1 MDERKV
7 KIFQRAFEILN
18 RREEQERQQRSADA
32 GLVYKTFQNEQQPA
46 TMDAAIEVHVQRAL
60 KQFKKAITPAIGR
73 ALGTLR
79 KELRDEFAAA
89 LAELRADMT
98 IQTGIARG
106 QIAET
111 KRDVA

>member
-1 MDERKV
+1 M
-7 KIFQRAFEILN
+7 
-18 RREEQERQQRSADA
+18 
-32 GLVYKTFQNEQQPA
+32 
-46 TMDAAIEVHVQRAL
+46 
-60 KQFKKAITPAIGR
+60 
-73 ALGTLR
+73 ALGMLR